1 MFLYLFTITRQDI
14 LTETDFILFNSMT
27 ATKYQNKITKYIE
40 AYRKLLIYDR
50 SCIINYMYT
59 KDSCTL

>member
-14 LTETDFILFNSMT
+14 LTETDFILFNSKT

-40 AYRKLLIYDR
+40 AYRKLLIYDLLNKP
-50 SCIINYMYT
+50 SINEQ
-59 KDSCTL
+59 

>member
-40 AYRKLLIYDR
+40 AYRKLLIYDLLNKP
-50 SCIINYMYT
+50 SINEQ
-59 KDSCTL
+59 